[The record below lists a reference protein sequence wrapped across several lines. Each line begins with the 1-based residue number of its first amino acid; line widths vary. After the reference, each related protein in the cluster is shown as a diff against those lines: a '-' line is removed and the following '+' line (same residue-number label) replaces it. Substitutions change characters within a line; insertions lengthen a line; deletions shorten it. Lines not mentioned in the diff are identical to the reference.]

1 MNSILTLF
9 WNIATFRAG
18 PETVPANR
26 FLLVSVVVIDALIS
40 LVAQIFLNSTTPLK
54 AATAVTINL
63 ATIMLLVYML
73 LSLLNLTPR
82 YVQTVGALI
91 GTDILL
97 TIISVAGLLLAMQA
111 GELLSSIVS
120 VATLFWTL
128 AVFGFIFHKS
138 MNMHIGLG
146 IALAFFSVVLSFAI
160 SQAAIA

>member
-1 MNSILTLF
+1 MNSILSLF
-9 WNIATFRAG
+9 WNIATFRTG
-18 PETVPANR
+18 PDAVPANR
-26 FLLVSVVVIDALIS
+26 FLLIGVVVADALIS
-40 LVAQIFLNSTTPLK
+40 LIAQILLNATTPLK
-54 AATAVTINL
+54 AATAVTLNL
-63 ATIMLLVYML
+63 ATLMVLVYML
-73 LSLLNLTPR
+73 LSLLNLAPR
-82 YVQTVGALI
+82 FVQTVGALI

-97 TIISVAGLLLAMQA
+97 TVISVAGLLLAMQV

-128 AVFGFIFHKS
+128 AVFGFIFHKA

>member
-1 MNSILTLF
+1 MNSIFSLF
-9 WNIATFRAG
+9 WNIATFRTG
-18 PETVPANR
+18 PDAVPPNR
-26 FLLVSVVVIDALIS
+26 FLLIGVVVVDALIS
-40 LVAQIFLNSTTPLK
+40 LLAQIFLNATTPLK

-63 ATIMLLVYML
+63 ATLMVLVYML

-82 YVQTVGALI
+82 FVQTVGALI

-97 TIISVAGLLLAMQA
+97 TIISVAGLLLAMQV

-128 AVFGFIFHKS
+128 AVFGFIFHKA